1 MPEEENIL
9 NAPML
14 ARATLGGK
22 RSAKC
27 EARITDELKF
37 ALDKR
42 AHELGM
48 TVSDYI
54 ERLLTVNLFGETH
67 VMSVEAARTRAVI
80 GLSAGYPTGGSP
92 Q

>member
-1 MPEEENIL
+1 MPEINNDEP
-9 NAPML
+9 AF
-14 ARATLGGK
+14 ARSTLGGK
-22 RSAKC
+22 RTAKA
-27 EARITDELKF
+27 EARVTDELKF

-67 VMSVEAARTRAVI
+67 VLSVEAARTRAVI
-80 GLSAGYPTGGSP
+80 GLSAGAQPTGAA